1 MSKHKVL
8 MLGWE
13 YPPFIN
19 GGLGVAC
26 AGLCDALSEL
36 VSMTLI
42 VPKVTEGQIAAK
54 QRILGM
60 NQLKEVFYEKLIE
73 ENVYREIEEI
83 YKVNIQLDPY
93 HSELKTAIGKKL
105 SKAEVKKI
113 KTKQKKYIQNTFNFD
128 SLYGKDVIQKVI
140 IYAEFVKK
148 IAKDLEFDI
157 IHAHDWMTFLAG
169 VELKKI
175 TGKPLVLHVHSLD
188 YDRAGSES
196 RGWVYDVERSSLSEA
211 DLIFPVSN
219 YTGNILISHYGVSRH
234 KIRAIYNG
242 IEADETFKKEK
253 AFPEKMVL
261 FIGRL
266 TGQKGPEYFLDIAT
280 KIYKKFKNVRFVIAG
295 TGEKLSYLLE
305 DGAYRQ
311 IGSRVHFTGFIDR
324 EKIRELLSM
333 ADVYCMPSV
342 SEPFGLTALE
352 AANFDVP
359 TVISERSGV
368 AEVLTGSL
376 KADFWDID
384 LMVSHILELLSNNNT
399 RERVV
404 KNNRNDLKKLTW
416 KNAAKQ
422 VVEAYD
428 KLLSKHKKQT
438 Q

>member
-1 MSKHKVL
+1 

-26 AGLCDALSEL
+26 SGLCNALSDL
-36 VSMTLI
+36 VDITLI
-42 VPKVTEGQIAAK
+42 VPKVTGEQIKEK
-54 QRILGM
+54 QRILGL
-60 NQLKEVFYEKLIE
+60 NNLKDVFYDKLVE
-73 ENVYREIEEI
+73 ENTAREIKEI

-93 HSELKTAIGKKL
+93 QKEVETAIERKVPKEEL
-105 SKAEVKKI
+105 LKI
-113 KTKQKKYIQNTFNFD
+113 KKRQKVHIRDQFNFET
-128 SLYGKDVIQKVI
+128 LYGNDVIRKVMM
-140 IYAEFVKK
+140 YAELVKK
-148 IAKDLEFDI
+148 IAVDLEFDV

-188 YDRAGSES
+188 YDRAGSDS
-196 RGWVYDVERSSLSEA
+196 RGWIYDVERNSLHEA
-211 DLIFPVSN
+211 DIIFPVSN
-219 YTGNILISHYGVSRH
+219 YTGSILTSHYGISSQ
-234 KIRAIYNG
+234 KIITVHNG
-242 IEADETFKKEK
+242 LDQDKIFKKEK
-253 AFPEKMVL
+253 TFPEKMVL

-280 KIYKKFKNVRFVIAG
+280 KIYKEYKNVRFVIAG
-295 TGEKLSYLLE
+295 TGEKLSHLLE

-368 AEVLTGSL
+368 AEVLTGTL

-384 LMVSHILELLSNNNT
+384 LMVSHILELLSNNST
-399 RERVV
+399 REKVI
-404 KNNRNDLKKLTW
+404 NSNRRDLKKLTW
-416 KNAAKQ
+416 KNAAKL
-422 VVEAYD
+422 VVKAYD
-428 KLLSKHKKQT
+428 GLLVEK
-438 Q
+438 